1 MPSRKVARWLLE
13 KEGRELASSRA
24 LLLLLALL
32 SPLVGHAFI
41 TAVTTYAEVS
51 GIGGGPAALAQGLS
65 PLDGLVVPTFGAY
78 ALAVTLL
85 FPFVAIRLVSAEKQS
100 GALKLLLQARRS
112 LGLML
117 VLKVVALL
125 AAWLAAWLPGLL
137 ALLLWGAYGGHLY
150 APEVAGLLLGH
161 LLRATLTCA
170 VAIAC
175 PAARAAERAAS
186 SSMTS
191 NAAL

>member
-1 MPSRKVARWLLE
+1 MAASSVKERSTSFGDRLDAPAPTSKRCFLPSREVERWLLE

-85 FPFVAIRLVSAEKQS
+85 FPFVAIR
-100 GALKLLLQARRS
+100 
-112 LGLML
+112 
-117 VLKVVALL
+117 
-125 AAWLAAWLPGLL
+125 
-137 ALLLWGAYGGHLY
+137 
-150 APEVAGLLLGH
+150 
-161 LLRATLTCA
+161 
-170 VAIAC
+170 
-175 PAARAAERAAS
+175 
-186 SSMTS
+186 
-191 NAAL
+191 